1 MGKHKIADND
11 TTRSLVRANKRPKRY
26 QQQQDEVKKSVFPGT
41 TIESGSTELWN
52 EFFDYLSLLDILQA
66 FSGLNSR
73 INAIICCSYPI
84 YIDLSYTSISYDQFQ
99 GYCRYALRTSSHYIK
114 SLKLSNVDNINAIK
128 LFKSICDISQFLSL
142 QKLIL
147 IKPDRQDI
155 LDLFPKVNELKELS
169 TIEIINYS
177 DITIDGVQNVKFLK
191 TLSLK
196 TIHRDSFH
204 YLRASSIEQLTI
216 EYCELNLFYYLNPCL
231 KYLKVNNYLWN
242 RSSRH
247 QRELDTAIYFPHL
260 IHLDIGI
267 QNIWSE
273 SEVFADIEFIFSKI
287 ASTLEYFSL
296 SYSTTICYYSNYW
309 SGHYWPKL
317 LSSLTRTCR
326 IQLFVRAS
334 YLDFIPN
341 FPQIQASFENNPF
354 WRDHPV
360 KIYYDQTNKLFCF
373 HTLPYP
379 QTAQDTQ
386 WHFENTLIAAVGG
399 SRYDDNADV
408 SFTNHQQ
415 ISTTLTIKNDYEK
428 YIYLPQRFDHSVQQL
443 KLDLP
448 LHVIPID
455 NICSILDKKFGKTCG
470 KLTMLYFNDGYN
482 TDERSQEFLFK
493 LFECMP
499 KLLEIK
505 FSSKNSTTLKNML
518 SLKIH
523 SIESLILVQCYEPT
537 INDIDLISLSL
548 PNLKKF
554 ECSIS
559 TITGLKQILCLCLKK
574 MIYLVY
580 LRITTS
586 KRLYKDSFKNWIEYK
601 LKNSRYKVD
610 NGLQIWL

>member
-231 KYLKVNNYLWN
+231 N
-242 RSSRH
+242 
-247 QRELDTAIYFPHL
+247 
-260 IHLDIGI
+260 
-267 QNIWSE
+267 
-273 SEVFADIEFIFSKI
+273 
-287 ASTLEYFSL
+287 
-296 SYSTTICYYSNYW
+296 NYW

>member
-1 MGKHKIADND
+1 
-11 TTRSLVRANKRPKRY
+11 
-26 QQQQDEVKKSVFPGT
+26 
-41 TIESGSTELWN
+41 
-52 EFFDYLSLLDILQA
+52 
-66 FSGLNSR
+66 
-73 INAIICCSYPI
+73 
-84 YIDLSYTSISYDQFQ
+84 

-114 SLKLSNVDNINAIK
+114 SLKLSNVDKINAIN
-128 LFKSICDISQFLSL
+128 LFNSICDIRQFLSL

-147 IKPDRQDI
+147 LEPNQHNIV
-155 LDLFPKVNELKELS
+155 DLFSRVSELKELS
-169 TIEIINYS
+169 SIQIINYS
-177 DITIDGVQNVKFLK
+177 DITFDEGVIFQNVKFLK

-196 TIHRDSFH
+196 TILEDSFH
-204 YLRASSIEQLTI
+204 YLQASKIEQLTI
-216 EYCELNLFYYLNPCL
+216 EYCELNLFYHLNPCL
-231 KYLKVNNYLWN
+231 KYLKVNNYQWN

-247 QRELDTAIYFPHL
+247 QRELGTAIYFPHL

-267 QNIWSE
+267 QDIWGE
-273 SEVFADIEFIFSKI
+273 SEVLVDIEFILSKI
-287 ASTLEYFSL
+287 GSTLEHFSL
-296 SYSTTICYYSNYW
+296 SYCPNTIYYYSNYW

-326 IQLFVRAS
+326 IQLFVRAL

-354 WRDHPV
+354 WRDHPA

-386 WHFENTLIAAVGG
+386 WHFENTLIAVVGG
-399 SRYDDNADV
+399 LRYDDNADV
-408 SFTNHQQ
+408 SFTNLQQ

-428 YIYLPQRFDHSVQQL
+428 YIYLPQRSGHSVQQL

-448 LHVIPID
+448 SHVIPID
-455 NICSILDKKFGKTCG
+455 NICSILDKKFGKFCA

-482 TDERSQEFLFK
+482 SSERSQEFLFK

-505 FSSKNSTTLKNML
+505 FTLKNSTTLKKILN
-518 SLKIH
+518 LKIH
-523 SIESLILVQCYEPT
+523 TIESLILVQSCELT

-559 TITGLKQILCLCLKK
+559 TITDLKQILCLCLKK
-574 MIYLVY
+574 MICLVY
-580 LRITTS
+580 LRITTQ
-586 KRLYKDSFKNWIEYK
+586 KRLYKDSFKKWIEYK
-601 LKNSRYKVD
+601 LKHNRYKVD
-610 NGLQIWL
+610 DGLEIWL